1 MGKQSY
7 NELINYVKSV
17 SKGSLSKTVEVIK
30 NRNKINE
37 ITERM
42 VSDIGNVKVKIEKVN
57 E

>member
-7 NELINYVKSV
+7 NKLINYVKSV

-37 ITERM
+37 ITEWM

>member
-1 MGKQSY
+1 
-7 NELINYVKSV
+7 V